1 MQKKDFVEDGVGCIH
16 YGQIYT
22 FYGTFAHKTKSFVS
36 PTLANSLKKVNKG
49 DLVIT
54 STSEN
59 IEDVCKAVA
68 WLGEDEIVTGGHAT
82 ILKHHENPKYLS
94 YYFQTPIFSDQKR
107 KYAKGT
113 KVIDVSARD
122 LAKIKIPIPPLAEQD
137 RIVVI
142 LDKFD
147 ALVNDISAGLPA
159 ELNARRKQYEYYR
172 DRLLTFEE
180 YAKQ

>member
-1 MQKKDFVEDGVGCIH
+1 LQKKDFVEDGVGCIH

-22 FYGTFAHKTKSFVS
+22 YYGTFTNKTKSFVS
-36 PTLANSLKKVNKG
+36 QKLANSLKKVNKG

-94 YYFQTPIFSDQKR
+94 YYFQTPSFSDQKR

-113 KVIDVSARD
+113 KVIDVSAKD
-122 LAKIKIPIPPLAEQD
+122 LAKIKIAVPSLTEQE
-137 RIVVI
+137 RIVAI
-142 LDKFD
+142 LDRFD
-147 ALVNDISAGLPA
+147 ALVNDISVGLPA

-172 DRLLTFEE
+172 DKLLTFSPLEN
-180 YAKQ
+180 